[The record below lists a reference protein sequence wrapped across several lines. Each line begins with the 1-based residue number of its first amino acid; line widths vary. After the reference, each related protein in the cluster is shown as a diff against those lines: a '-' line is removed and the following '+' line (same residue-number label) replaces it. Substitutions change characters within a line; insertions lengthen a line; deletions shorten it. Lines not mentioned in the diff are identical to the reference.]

1 MWSMFLFR
9 ELPVLSVCCF
19 SPLLYSVHMPV
30 TWLPEGVDGGLYDI
44 WKKDRRLVHQGSFA
58 IVKFRMPWQAAAAKE
73 AF

>member
-1 MWSMFLFR
+1 
-9 ELPVLSVCCF
+9 
-19 SPLLYSVHMPV
+19 MPV